1 MNLFELICL
10 LLTILLPPLIYYL
23 LRKRTSEFRTK
34 AFKDRYGDSVENLT
48 DRRQNSPIYLLLFCV
63 MRLLIATFLVYFTEA
78 WLQVTSTILV
88 IQTTIIVQGHV
99 EPFRY
104 AS

>member
-1 MNLFELICL
+1 
-10 LLTILLPPLIYYL
+10 
-23 LRKRTSEFRTK
+23 
-34 AFKDRYGDSVENLT
+34 
-48 DRRQNSPIYLLLFCV
+48 